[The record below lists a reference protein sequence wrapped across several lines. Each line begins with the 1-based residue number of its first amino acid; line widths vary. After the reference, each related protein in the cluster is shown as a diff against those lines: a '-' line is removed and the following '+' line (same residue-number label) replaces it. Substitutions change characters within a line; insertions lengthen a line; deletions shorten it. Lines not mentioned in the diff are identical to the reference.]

1 MSQAGLNGA
10 DEMGFLIAGV
20 VLIIVGVVLFF
31 VQKNQKNKAFCLR
44 TARAVTTTELSQM
57 SKAIAQEMGGGN
69 WRDYVKLS
77 GVIQCDRPLTS
88 ELKQQSCVYYK
99 MEVRREYEE
108 TVTKQDSEGKSYRDT
123 QRGSEVISSNQQ
135 SIPFTIRDEVGA
147 IEVNPDGAN
156 IETVKILD
164 EFRPEQAVG
173 GLLSFGGFSL
183 AVNSSFGSRRTLGY
197 RYSESILPLYRK
209 VLVLGMVSDSGGLVI
224 QKPSVSDQQFII
236 SLKTDEELTKA
247 ADRNAQG
254 ALYGMVGCIGV
265 GAVLVVIGLIQ
276 AL

>member
-1 MSQAGLNGA
+1 
-10 DEMGFLIAGV
+10 MGFLIVGV
-20 VLIIVGVVLFF
+20 ILMIVGVVLFF
-31 VQKNQKNKAFCLR
+31 IQKNQKNKAFCLR
-44 TARAVTTTELSQM
+44 SARPVTTTELKDM
-57 SKAIAQEMGGGN
+57 SKAIAQEIGGGS

-77 GVIQCDRPLTS
+77 GVIQCDRPITS
-88 ELKQQSCVYYK
+88 ELKQEPCVYYK

-108 TVTKQDSEGKSYRDT
+108 KVTKQDSEGKSYQDT

-135 SIPFTIRDEVGA
+135 SIPFTIQDDRGA

-183 AVNSSFGSRRTLGY
+183 AVNSSFGNRRTLGY

-209 VLVLGMVSDSGGLVI
+209 VLVVGTVSDSGGLVI
-224 QKPSVSDQQFII
+224 QKPPESEQQFII
-236 SLKTDEELTKA
+236 SLRTDEELTKA
-247 ADRNAQG
+247 ADRNAKG
-254 ALYGMVGCIGV
+254 AFYGMVGCLAV
-265 GAVLVVIGLIQ
+265 GAVLVLVGLV
-276 AL
+276 AR

>member
-1 MSQAGLNGA
+1 
-10 DEMGFLIAGV
+10 MGFLIAGV
-20 VLIIVGVVLFF
+20 IFIIAGVVLFF
-31 VQKNQKNKAFCLR
+31 VQKNQKNKAFCLK
-44 TARAVTTTELSQM
+44 TARAVTTIELENM
-57 SKAIAQEMGGGN
+57 SKAIAQEMGSGS

-88 ELKQQSCVYYK
+88 ELKQQSCVYYR

-108 TVTKQDSEGKSYRDT
+108 TVTKKDSDGKSYRDS

-135 SIPFTIRDEVGA
+135 SVPFTVRDEHGA
-147 IEVNPDGAN
+147 IEINPDGAN

-183 AVNSSFGSRRTLGY
+183 AVGASSGDRRTLGY

-209 VLVLGMVSDSGGLVI
+209 VLVLGTVSDSSGIVI
-224 QKPSVSDQQFII
+224 QKPSEADQQFII
-236 SLKTDEELTKA
+236 SLKTDEELTKS
-247 ADRNAQG
+247 ADRNAKT
-254 ALYGMVGCIGV
+254 AFYVMAGCFAV
-265 GAVLVVIGLIQ
+265 GAILILVGLIF
-276 AL
+276 